1 MAVTQYGIG
10 VVWGITVGNLTL
22 TANGVGRITSAALA
36 KDIKNVEHLDPTT
49 GEIIGITVFD
59 PRRKLD
65 LEVYPSASTLAYAK
79 NAANAMPAPGTTVT
93 LTDTTMTSDI
103 NSKTFIVESA
113 SIKFSNSDKAVISL
127 SLMNSD
133 NIASYAAITA

>member
-10 VVWGITVGNLTL
+10 VVWGITIGNLTMNV
-22 TANGVGRITSAALA
+22 TGVGRITSSTLS
-36 KDIKNVEHLDPTT
+36 KDIKSVEHLNPAT
-49 GEIIGITVFD
+49 GEIVGITMFD
-59 PRRKLD
+59 PRRKLEI
-65 LEVYPSASTLAYAK
+65 EVYPSAASILAAQG
-79 NAANAMPAPGTTVT
+79 AANAMPAPGTTVT

-113 SIKFSNSDKAVISL
+113 NIKFSNSDKAVISL